1 LAVNA
6 GQSTPWARRWFPL
19 RERAPPITNTVA
31 IGRCEVEQLDFE
43 GWACPLPLRDHSLVV
58 MGHGGGG
65 KLSADLVKHLFLP
78 HFQNE
83 TLARLGDSAVIS
95 LADFRSL
102 GDFGSLRLAISTDSF
117 TVSPLFFPGGDI
129 GSLAVHGT
137 VNDLAMSGAQ
147 PLLLTAGFILEEG
160 LALGALDRIATSM
173 ADACRQAGVTL
184 IAGDTK
190 VVDKGHGDGVY
201 INTTGVGL
209 VPDGVHIGPQQAR
222 PGDVVLVSGN
232 VGEHGIAVMSM
243 RQGLDFQVSVESDS
257 APLNG
262 LVAEMLEVTTDIHVL
277 RDPTRGGLSSALN
290 EIAQTSG
297 VGIELDERAVPIPAP
312 VRAACEMLGLDP
324 FYVANEGKLIAIVPA
339 EHADALLA
347 RMRSHEYGANAAR
360 IGQAVEAH
368 PGLVIARTGIGGTR
382 VVDMLV
388 GEQLPRIC

>member
-1 LAVNA
+1 M
-6 GQSTPWARRWFPL
+6 S
-19 RERAPPITNTVA
+19 
-31 IGRCEVEQLDFE
+31 QLDFE
-43 GWACPLPLRDHSLVV
+43 GWTCPLPLRDHPNVV

-83 TLARLGDSAVIS
+83 SLAKLGDSAVVNLMQS
-95 LADFRSL
+95 LNERTEATD
-102 GDFGSLRLAISTDSF
+102 GGMRLAISTDSF

-137 VNDLAMSGAQ
+137 VNDVAMSGAQ
-147 PLLLTAGFILEEG
+147 PRLLTAGFILEEG
-160 LALGALDRIATSM
+160 IALGALDRIAASM
-173 ADACRQAGVTL
+173 AAACREAGATL

-201 INTTGVGL
+201 INTTGIGL
-209 VPDGVHIGPQQAR
+209 VPEGVRIGPQLAR
-222 PGDVVLVSGN
+222 PGDVVLISGN
-232 VGEHGIAVMSM
+232 VGEHGVAIMSM
-243 RQGLDFQVSVESDS
+243 RQGLDFQVNIKSDS

-262 LVAEMLEVTTDIHVL
+262 LVAEMLDVTTQIHVL
-277 RDPTRGGLSSALN
+277 RDPTRGGMASALN
-290 EIAQTSG
+290 EIAQASG
-297 VGIELDERAVPIPAP
+297 VGIEIDERAVPIPAP

-324 FYVANEGKLIAIVPA
+324 FYVANEGKLVAIVPA

-347 RMRSHEYGANAAR
+347 RMHAHKYGVDAAR
-360 IGQAVEAH
+360 IGQVVEPH
-368 PGLVIARTGIGGTR
+368 PGLVIARTPIGSTR

>member
-1 LAVNA
+1 M
-6 GQSTPWARRWFPL
+6 S
-19 RERAPPITNTVA
+19 
-31 IGRCEVEQLDFE
+31 QLDFE
-43 GWACPLPLRDHSLVV
+43 GWTCPLPLRDHPNVV

-83 TLARLGDSAVIS
+83 SLARLGDSAVVDLMQS
-95 LADFRSL
+95 LNERTEATDGGMRM
-102 GDFGSLRLAISTDSF
+102 RLAISTDSF

-137 VNDLAMSGAQ
+137 VNDVAMSGAQ
-147 PLLLTAGFILEEG
+147 PHLLTAGFILEEG
-160 LALGALDRIATSM
+160 IALGALDRIAASM
-173 ADACRQAGVTL
+173 AAACREAGATL

-201 INTTGVGL
+201 INTTGIGL
-209 VPDGVHIGPQQAR
+209 VPEGVRIGPQLAR
-222 PGDVVLVSGN
+222 PGDVVLISGN
-232 VGEHGIAVMSM
+232 VGEHGVAIMSM
-243 RQGLDFQVSVESDS
+243 RQGLDFQVNIKSDS

-262 LVAEMLEVTTDIHVL
+262 LVAEMLDVTTQIHVL
-277 RDPTRGGLSSALN
+277 RDPTRGGMASALN
-290 EIAQTSG
+290 EIAQASG
-297 VGIELDERAVPIPAP
+297 VGIEIDERAVPIPAP

-324 FYVANEGKLIAIVPA
+324 FYVANEGKLVAIVPA

-347 RMRSHEYGANAAR
+347 RMHAHKYGVDAAR
-360 IGQAVEAH
+360 IGQVVEPH
-368 PGLVIARTGIGGTR
+368 PGLVIARTPIGSTR

>member
-1 LAVNA
+1 MGDRVN
-6 GQSTPWARRWFPL
+6 QP
-19 RERAPPITNTVA
+19 
-31 IGRCEVEQLDFE
+31 DFE
-43 GWACPLPLRDHSLVV
+43 GWNCPLPLRDHPLVV

-65 KLSADLVKHLFLP
+65 RLSADLVKHLFLP

-83 TLARLGDSAVIS
+83 TLAGLGDSAVVTLPS
-95 LADFRSL
+95 RQLEDFRESV
-102 GDFGSLRLAISTDSF
+102 LRLAVSTDSF

-160 LALGALDRIATSM
+160 LAMGALDRIAASM
-173 ADACRQAGVTL
+173 AAACRQAGVTL

-190 VVDKGHGDGVY
+190 VVEKGHGDGVY
-201 INTTGVGL
+201 INTSGIGL
-209 VPDGVHIGPQQAR
+209 VPEGVHIGPQRAR
-222 PGDVVLVSGN
+222 PGDVVLISGN
-232 VGEHGIAVMSM
+232 IGEHGIAVMSM

-262 LVAEMLEVTTDIHVL
+262 LVAAMLEVTTGIHAL
-277 RDPTRGGLSSALN
+277 RDPTRGGLASALN
-290 EIAQTSG
+290 EIAQASG
-297 VGIELDERAVPIPAP
+297 VGIELDERAVPVPAP

-324 FYVANEGKLIAIVPA
+324 FHVANEGKLVAIVPA
-339 EHADALLA
+339 GHADALLA
-347 RMRSHEYGANAAR
+347 RMRTHEYGANAAR
-360 IGQAVEAH
+360 IGQVVEAH
-368 PGLVIARTGIGGTR
+368 PGLVVARTGIGGTR